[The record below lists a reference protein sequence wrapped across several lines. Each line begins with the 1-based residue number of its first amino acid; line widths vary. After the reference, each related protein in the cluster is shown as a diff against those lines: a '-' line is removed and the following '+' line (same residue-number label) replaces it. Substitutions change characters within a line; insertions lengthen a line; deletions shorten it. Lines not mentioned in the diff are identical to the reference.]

1 MRLASTL
8 YAATAFALLF
18 GTPLLAQQMPK
29 TAPGA
34 PIAARATAGTYKV
47 DGGHTQVLF
56 TVNHMGFSTYTGQFT
71 QPTGTLVLDPAN
83 HANDRVEIV
92 FPIDKVST
100 TVAALDEHLKK
111 SDFFD
116 AAKYPEGRFVSTRIT
131 VRGTN
136 ATIAGDLTLHDD
148 RLMPGVGTDP
158 SVGRRYAFGRSL
170 EHLQEANAVG
180 PEQTGHAVDRIV
192 VAGLFEDFGDV
203 RFHAARLAGT
213 DVQDLSHIARVRCSL
228 QNAALA
234 ALP

>member
-18 GTPLLAQQMPK
+18 GTPLFAQQMPK
-29 TAPGA
+29 VAPGA

-111 SDFFD
+111 PDFFD
-116 AAKYPEGRFVSTRIT
+116 AARYPEGRFVSTRIT

-136 ATIAGDLTLHDD
+136 ATIAGDLTLHGVT
-148 RLMPGVGTDP
+148 RPVVLSAKFVGAGPGMMGAHKTNVGFSATA
-158 SVGRRYAFGRSL
+158 SIKRS
-170 EHLQEANAVG
+170 
-180 PEQTGHAVDRIV
+180 
-192 VAGLFEDFGDV
+192 DFGISYGIPLVSDKV
-203 RFHAARLAGT
+203 
-213 DVQDLSHIARVRCSL
+213 DLVI
-228 QNAALA
+228 NAAFEA
-234 ALP
+234 Q